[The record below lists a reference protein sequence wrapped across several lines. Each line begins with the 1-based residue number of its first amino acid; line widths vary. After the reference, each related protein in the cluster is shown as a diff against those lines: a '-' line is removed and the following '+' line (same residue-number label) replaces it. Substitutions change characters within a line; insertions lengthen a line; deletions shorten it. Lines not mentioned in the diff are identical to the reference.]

1 MNAPRFSII
10 IPTFNRPELTAA
22 AVASCLSQEYR
33 DLEVIVVDDAS
44 TDDTVAAAT
53 ASGDPR
59 VKVVRHPEN
68 LGHWQGR
75 NTGVDR
81 ASGDWCIFLDSD
93 EELLPGALGRIAQVV
108 DELDAG
114 VARAGFMYRY
124 DTGATTPD
132 PAPRDETVGYDGF
145 IAWLGR
151 TTGPKD
157 FLPCTRRDTFAQF
170 RYPTGRRFGVVYHLD
185 FSRDWRTRFV
195 PEVVALAKTQIPGR
209 NTVSPADRML
219 RDAASAA
226 AVGEAMMADHADA
239 AEAADAAGFCYLAAG
254 AARWSFLAGRR
265 STGLRYALRCL
276 RHQPFSAKL
285 WVLLTAGLCGS
296 RAVAWSLVRSR
307 ALRSR

>member
-1 MNAPRFSII
+1 MPRFSII

-22 AVASCLSQEYR
+22 AVASCLCQEFD
-33 DLEVIVVDDAS
+33 DLEVVVVDDAS
-44 TDDTVAAAT
+44 TDETAAT
-53 ASGDPR
+53 AASSGDPR
-59 VKVVRHPEN
+59 VTVVRHAEN

-75 NTGVDR
+75 NTGVEH
-81 ASGDWCIFLDSD
+81 ATGDWCLFLDSD
-93 EELLPGALGRIAQVV
+93 EELLPGALNRIAQVV
-108 DELDAG
+108 DELDASVG
-114 VARAGFMYRY
+114 RVGFMYRY

-132 PAPRDETVGYDGF
+132 PPLRDETVDYAGF

-157 FLPCTRRDTFAQF
+157 FLPCTRRDTFEQF

-185 FSRDWRTRFV
+185 FSRAWRTRFV

-209 NTVSPADRML
+209 NTVSPAGRMV

-254 AARWSFLAGRR
+254 AARWCFLAGRR
-265 STGLRYALRCL
+265 RPGLRFALRCL
-276 RHQPFSAKL
+276 RHQPLSAKL
-285 WVLLTAGLCGS
+285 WVLLLAGLLGP
-296 RAVAWSLVRSR
+296 RAVAWSLVGSR
-307 ALRSR
+307 ALRSG